1 MLLRCVVWVAVLA
14 CYKVAVV
21 VVVVVRAV
29 VVHSR
34 GGCHGGRSLSLWVAA
49 LAWLLA
55 GCRFRPVVVVV
66 GARLCC

>member
-1 MLLRCVVWVAVLA
+1 MVVA
-14 CYKVAVV
+14 
-21 VVVVVRAV
+21 VVRAV

-55 GCRFRPVVVVV
+55 RCRFRAVVVVV